1 MKRDLDLL
9 RDMLLRIE
17 EAESEIENSD
27 FNDLSDN
34 PQIIAFHIQLL
45 IDADFIASY
54 DISTLGNPNYFVIQ
68 RLTFAG
74 CEYLDA
80 VRDKGIWG
88 QAKQKLSS
96 VGGSASLDVVTS
108 LCSALAKTQL
118 GI

>member
-1 MKRDLDLL
+1 M
-9 RDMLLRIE
+9 
-17 EAESEIENSD
+17 
-27 FNDLSDN
+27 
-34 PQIIAFHIQLL
+34 
-45 IDADFIASY
+45 
-54 DISTLGNPNYFVIQ
+54 
-68 RLTFAG
+68 TFAG